1 MRLELRSID
10 ISKVQFGEKTE
21 IRDGQLLIDRDE
33 LIALLLEDRRLGR
46 VTIELAHPGESCRI
60 LQVSDVIEPRAK
72 IGKTGED
79 IPGVIGKQSS
89 AGQGQTCVLRGA
101 AVVIND
107 QSVLSGPAH
116 DPVGSIFD
124 MTGPAA
130 EITPYAQTHNI
141 AVLPF
146 FHDDSHCRHSW
157 FKQSHTGWGYPPSG
171 RQCGSEPRRRE
182 TISTETRRTIIGSV
196 ENKTCRTKAV
206 SPTVTRGAGMLSPA
220 TQLLKSWLD

>member
-21 IRDGQLLIDRDE
+21 IRDGQLLINRDE
-33 LIALLLEDRRLGR
+33 LIALLLENRRLGR
-46 VTIELAHPGESCRI
+46 VEIELTHPGESCHI

-72 IGKTGED
+72 IGKTVED
-79 IPGVIGKQSS
+79 FPGVIGKQSS

-107 QSVLSGPAH
+107 QSVLSGPAL
-116 DPVGSIFD
+116 DPVGSIID
-124 MTGPAA
+124 MTGPSA

-141 AVLPF
+141 VVLPY

-157 FKQSHTGWGYPPSG
+157 FKQSHTRRWIHASGWK
-171 RQCGSEPRRRE
+171 CGSEPRKRE
-182 TISTETRRTIIGSV
+182 TISTKTPRTIFGSV
-196 ENKTCRTKAV
+196 ENKTCQTKAV